1 MQRAEIMSE
10 FAQVAV
16 KLLNVKPEQV
26 TEDARFD
33 EDLGVDSLGLVEF
46 VMELEDIFGVKIPEE
61 ELDGITTV
69 GQAADLVERKL
80 GSDGAAAE
88 AAETADQG
96 ATG

>member
-1 MQRAEIMSE
+1 VEREQILEGFAE
-10 FAQVAV
+10 VAV

-26 TEDARFD
+26 TEEARFD

-46 VMELEDIFGVKIPEE
+46 VMEVEDVFGVKIPEE

-69 GQAADLVERKL
+69 GQAADLVQQKL
-80 GSDGAAAE
+80 GAPAE
-88 AAETADQG
+88 RG

>member
-1 MQRAEIMSE
+1 MERQQILEGFAE
-10 FAQVAV
+10 VAV

-46 VMELEDIFGVKIPEE
+46 VMEVEDVFDVKIPEE
-61 ELDGITTV
+61 ELDGIATV

-80 GSDGAAAE
+80 GAP
-88 AAETADQG
+88 ADQG

>member
-1 MQRAEIMSE
+1 MERSEIMSG
-10 FAQVAV
+10 FAEVAV

-46 VMELEDIFGVKIPEE
+46 VMEVEDVFGVKIPED
-61 ELDGITTV
+61 ELDGISTV
-69 GQAADLVERKL
+69 GQAADLVEAKL
-80 GSDGAAAE
+80 AAPAGE
-88 AAETADQG
+88 PADQG